1 MRMTYLVRAAICT
14 TIVGCAFAS
23 SVDAQ
28 GTGRVTKSQSDGSI
42 ARAPKDSVTVV
53 AGQHY
58 KAGDLYRW
66 FFGNTYRDLW
76 TTPMRV
82 PVFDWHTYAGGLHP
96 TKEGGGNQTKSLRF
110 EAKDGSEYVFRVSDK
125 TVNSAPAQVKGT
137 PVAAIIQ
144 DEVSAQHPAGAEIA
158 APIVEASGVLHP
170 TPVLMV
176 MPDDSALGKFRDDF
190 AGKLGMVE
198 AFPNVPKEAAGFGGA
213 TKIIDSED
221 LLKLLN
227 TDSKEHVDART
238 FLTARLTD
246 FLINDN
252 DRHGGNWK
260 WARLPSEPKTE
271 WEPIARDRDH
281 AFVSLDGV
289 LMSLARRAEP
299 TLVAFDNSPSVPG
312 LTQPRGFDARLLA
325 GLEKPVWDSVALA
338 LQAKIT
344 DSVIEAATRAM
355 PIEYQGSARRL
366 AAVLE
371 ARRAA
376 LPKLADEFYHIL
388 AKRVAIHGT
397 DGPDHV
403 AITRAGDGHVD
414 VRLESKGTAYFARRF
429 DARETSELLV
439 YLHGGDDT
447 AVVVGTAGRSILI
460 RVIGGNGTNAL
471 VDSSTVAGHAHP
483 TRLYDVGTV
492 TGVSYGADTAF
503 DRLPWEALNDTLGP
517 HLADDGGSL
526 SPAIGLNE
534 HRGVGLTPFVSITKY
549 SYGFSQRPYASML
562 KVEGEYATQVP
573 AGRVGVTVD
582 HRFES
587 SPVHVLAF
595 ARMSDFE
602 VLNFSGFGNATPD
615 AVGGNEYF
623 AVRQRQWLFRP
634 AVAVLR
640 SRDSAFDH
648 RQHTQSLP
656 VGDAPLRLRHVRS
669 SWPPARRAL
678 RATSPGRRSGRGAHA
693 SQIAHRRGCAI
704 RPRADGSPLGIR
716 DSGGHDECV
725 ERIAGA
731 NVPVARRAGRRQ
743 EGIRRFSV
751 LRSGDDRWR
760 RHDPLHGSRSL
771 RGRRIALRDIGASC
785 SAGALLVAR
794 PRANRNSWI
803 GRSGPSLRSWQFAR
817 RLALA
822 NRRRHLGRTRQCV
835 ARCDADTHHRTR
847 AGRRAH
853 PLWIEL
859 LMRRMQ
865 GAAA

>member
-1 MRMTYLVRAAICT
+1 MTYLVRAAICT

-634 AVAVLR
+634 AVA
-640 SRDSAFDH
+640 
-648 RQHTQSLP
+648 
-656 VGDAPLRLRHVRS
+656 
-669 SWPPARRAL
+669 
-678 RATSPGRRSGRGAHA
+678 
-693 SQIAHRRGCAI
+693 
-704 RPRADGSPLGIR
+704 
-716 DSGGHDECV
+716 
-725 ERIAGA
+725 
-731 NVPVARRAGRRQ
+731 
-743 EGIRRFSV
+743 
-751 LRSGDDRWR
+751 
-760 RHDPLHGSRSL
+760 
-771 RGRRIALRDIGASC
+771 
-785 SAGALLVAR
+785 
-794 PRANRNSWI
+794 
-803 GRSGPSLRSWQFAR
+803 
-817 RLALA
+817 
-822 NRRRHLGRTRQCV
+822 
-835 ARCDADTHHRTR
+835 
-847 AGRRAH
+847 
-853 PLWIEL
+853 
-859 LMRRMQ
+859 
-865 GAAA
+865 